1 MLIIV
6 FTGDDQGKA
15 NAAFSIAKRSS
26 HHLRCGKNTLTHS
39 VLYDIV
45 IANHSAHRSFCLL
58 LLHKNVLSINKA
70 IIFLRRLVM
79 TAKGLLMFVLA
90 AVLLVGVLSNPVHAQ
105 MIGTVK
111 DVETSVGSSGK
122 IDWTTSVIT
131 AVGIGAPPANPANP
145 AQARAMAERA
155 AQVVAYRNLLESVK
169 GVRVDSQTT
178 VENFMVT
185 SDVIRTQVSGFVQGA
200 MIMDKKYMS
209 DGSVEVTVGMKLTG
223 ALADQLLPKTPPAAP
238 MAVAP
243 SASGQAFTGLIV
255 DARGLGVRPAMAPKV
270 LNEDGKEVYGSAWI
284 NRDWAVREGMVGYLK
299 DQGQAQQNPRVT
311 DKPLMVKAIKTTGD
325 ARVDVVISNA
335 DAAML
340 QGAAQNL
347 SFLEKCRVIILVD

>member
-1 MLIIV
+1 M
-6 FTGDDQGKA
+6 
-15 NAAFSIAKRSS
+15 RSGRKVS
-26 HHLRCGKNTLTHS
+26 
-39 VLYDIV
+39 
-45 IANHSAHRSFCLL
+45 
-58 LLHKNVLSINKA
+58 
-70 IIFLRRLVM
+70 
-79 TAKGLLMFVLA
+79 FVLL
-90 AVLLVGVLSNPVHAQ
+90 AVVIMALMGSSAFAQLV
-105 MIGTVK
+105 GTVK

-122 IDWTTSVIT
+122 IDWSTGVIT
-131 AVGIGAPPANPANP
+131 AVGIGAPPAQPANA

-155 AQVVAYRNLLESVK
+155 AQVVAYRNLLEAVK
-169 GVRVDSQTT
+169 GVRIDSTTT

-200 MIMDKKYMS
+200 MVMDKKYMS

-223 ALADQLLPKTPPAAP
+223 ALADSLLPKTPPAAP
-238 MAVAP
+238 ATGIVATP
-243 SASGQAFTGLIV
+243 SAAGQTFTGLIV

-284 NRDWAVREGMVGYLK
+284 NRDWAVREGMAGYLK
-299 DQGQAQQNPRVT
+299 DPLQAQQNPRVT
-311 DKPLMVKAIKTTGD
+311 DKPLLVKAIKASGD

-347 SFLEKCRVIILVD
+347 SFLEKCKVIILVD